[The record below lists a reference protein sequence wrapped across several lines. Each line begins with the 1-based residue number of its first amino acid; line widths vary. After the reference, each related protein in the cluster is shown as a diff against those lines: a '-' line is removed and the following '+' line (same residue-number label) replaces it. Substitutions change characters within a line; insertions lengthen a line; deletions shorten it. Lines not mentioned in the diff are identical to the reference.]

1 LLTWVNLQKIP
12 TGCAVIDRFLGGGL
26 PVESVALVYGEAE
39 TGKTTLAM
47 QCAICNA
54 LHGYKTLFVDS
65 DGTFSAERLYQIIS
79 EKEQAV
85 VEQIILARPNDFREQ
100 STMVDQLVHFLKKDF
115 GLAVFDTATS
125 LYRLRIAENSSK
137 VFELNR
143 ELNRQLAVLAQTA
156 RIQKI
161 AILLTSQVHS
171 VMNENPIT
179 LEPVA
184 TRVLKFWSD
193 TVIALKLAE
202 NPKGIQGT
210 IEKNPSRLPPITFDL
225 RIDGTGIHDCSTR
238 RRGLTDGHHS
248 TDR

>member
-1 LLTWVNLQKIP
+1 LQRIA

-39 TGKTTLAM
+39 TGKTTLAI

-79 EKEQAV
+79 EREQAA
-85 VEQIILARPNDFREQ
+85 VERIIFTRPNDFGEQ
-100 STMVDQLVHFLKKDF
+100 STIIDQLARFLKKDF

-161 AILLTSQVHS
+161 VILLTSQVQS
-171 VMNENPIT
+171 AMNENPIT
-179 LEPVA
+179 SEPVA

-193 TVIALKLAE
+193 TIIALKLTE
-202 NPKGIQGT
+202 NPKGIQGI
-210 IEKNPSRLPPITFDL
+210 IEKNPSKLSPLTFDL
-225 RIDGTGIHDCSTR
+225 KIDGTGIRDCSTR
-238 RRGLTDGHHS
+238 
-248 TDR
+248 

>member
-1 LLTWVNLQKIP
+1 LQKIP
-12 TGCAVIDRFLGGGL
+12 TGCGVVDRFLGGGL
-26 PVESVALVYGEAE
+26 PVESVALLYGEAE
-39 TGKTTLAM
+39 TGKTTFAM
-47 QCAICNA
+47 QCAVCNA
-54 LHGYKTLFVDS
+54 LQGYKTLFVDS
-65 DGTFSAERLYQIIS
+65 VGTFSPERLYQIIS
-79 EKEQAV
+79 GQEQAV
-85 VEQIILARPNDFREQ
+85 VEQILLARPNDFREQ
-100 STMVDQLVHFLKKDF
+100 STIVDQLTHFLKKDF
-115 GLAVFDTATS
+115 RLAVFDTVTS

-179 LEPVA
+179 SEPVA

-193 TVIALKLAE
+193 TVIALKLTE

-210 IEKNPSRLPPITFDL
+210 IEKNPPRLPPIAFDL
-225 RIDGTGIHDCSTR
+225 RIDGAGIHDCSTR
-238 RRGLTDGHHS
+238 
-248 TDR
+248 

>member
-1 LLTWVNLQKIP
+1 LQRIA

-39 TGKTTLAM
+39 TGKTTLAI

-79 EKEQAV
+79 EREQAA
-85 VEQIILARPNDFREQ
+85 VERIIFTRPNDFGEQ
-100 STMVDQLVHFLKKDF
+100 STIIDQLARFLKKDL

-161 AILLTSQVHS
+161 VILLTSQVQS
-171 VMNENPIT
+171 AMNENPIT
-179 LEPVA
+179 SEPVA

-193 TVIALKLAE
+193 TIIALKLTE

-210 IEKNPSRLPPITFDL
+210 IEKNPSKLSPLTFDL
-225 RIDGTGIHDCSTR
+225 KIDGTGIRDCSTR
-238 RRGLTDGHHS
+238 
-248 TDR
+248 